1 MSTLNTLQLEI
12 NPRDEFNHYDDYYS
26 LPSENAFM
34 DTILTLID
42 DIPYPVFI
50 TKKGKRMIYALNE
63 HAKRGVDNHLID
75 NVSVDNI
82 LNINNTA
89 LENNPVVNF
98 NNQWYLVNT
107 GSFQA
112 GNTVYDKIELKPNP
126 EVPNKITLDR
136 CKHMIAVMLHRFR
149 SPLTGIAGYLELLKS
164 ETDLENIQNRAK
176 KIDHGIIRL
185 ANLMDELEYF
195 YNIPNKFDRK
205 KLEHIE
211 LDSIL
216 NKVQFDLDKNLRNR
230 IQFLSPLQ
238 KKTFFAT
245 NEALKMVVK
254 LLVENALEYSPENSP
269 VVISQLSENS
279 IKISNECFNM
289 PEEVKEH
296 IFHPFVTSKAN
307 NLGIGLTMAL
317 VYANQFGGTIF
328 LTEDGSDGRVSFT
341 ICFPYL

>member
-1 MSTLNTLQLEI
+1 
-12 NPRDEFNHYDDYYS
+12 
-26 LPSENAFM
+26 
-34 DTILTLID
+34 
-42 DIPYPVFI
+42 
-50 TKKGKRMIYALNE
+50 
-63 HAKRGVDNHLID
+63 
-75 NVSVDNI
+75 
-82 LNINNTA
+82 
-89 LENNPVVNF
+89 
-98 NNQWYLVNT
+98 
-107 GSFQA
+107 
-112 GNTVYDKIELKPNP
+112 
-126 EVPNKITLDR
+126 
-136 CKHMIAVMLHRFR
+136 MIAVMLHRFR

-254 LLVENALEYSPENSP
+254 LLVENALEYIP
-269 VVISQLSENS
+269 
-279 IKISNECFNM
+279 KIASKYFHNYLKIESNFNECFNM
-289 PEEVKEH
+289 PEEVKN

-307 NLGIGLTMAL
+307 NLELINYGLGL
-317 VYANQFGGTIF
+317 CKPVRWHYILNRGW
-328 LTEDGSDGRVSFT
+328 
-341 ICFPYL
+341 

>member
-1 MSTLNTLQLEI
+1 MNNSNTLQLEL

-26 LPSENAFM
+26 IPLENAFM

-42 DIPYPVFI
+42 DISYPVFI
-50 TKKGKRMIYALNE
+50 IEKGNRFIYALNE
-63 HAKRGVDNHLID
+63 EARKGVDSHLIENISID
-75 NVSVDNI
+75 NL
-82 LNINNTA
+82 LNINNTV
-89 LENNPVVNF
+89 LENSPVVNF

-107 GSFQA
+107 GSFRA
-112 GNTVYDKIELKPNP
+112 GNNVYDKIELKPNP

-176 KIDHGIIRL
+176 KIEHGIIRL

-205 KLEHIE
+205 KLDHIE
-211 LDSIL
+211 LDTIL
-216 NKVQFDLDKNLRNR
+216 NRVQFGLNKNLRNR
-230 IQFLSPLQ
+230 IQFLSPLE
-238 KKTFFAT
+238 KKSFFAT
-245 NEALKMVVK
+245 NEALEMVVK

-279 IKISNECFNM
+279 IKISNECHNM

-328 LTEDGSDGRVSFT
+328 LTEDGKDGRVSFT
-341 ICFPYL
+341 ICFPYV